1 MQGVS
6 SLRANR
12 LTGQVTGPRRKKEE
26 ETFTLA
32 FYLFLQYAQRKK
44 VSIISQEANRERR
57 PYGGSWFYDILPP
70 VRIRWDLT
78 STRISQLIC
87 SKFKSRSKLD
97 LQAML
102 KEDEDEEYWIS
113 SGEESDIGG
122 KLKENGSLEVA
133 TQRMGGL
140 RTTYLKLETNRT
152 ERRAGSK
159 STETLC
165 CGL

>member
-1 MQGVS
+1 MPFTSFCNTRKGRKLVS
-6 SLRANR
+6 YLRKQIER
-12 LTGQVTGPRRKKEE
+12 EGHTEE
-26 ETFTLA
+26 VE
-32 FYLFLQYAQRKK
+32 
-44 VSIISQEANRERR
+44 
-57 PYGGSWFYDILPP
+57 FYDILPP

>member
-1 MQGVS
+1 
-6 SLRANR
+6 
-12 LTGQVTGPRRKKEE
+12 
-26 ETFTLA
+26 
-32 FYLFLQYAQRKK
+32 
-44 VSIISQEANRERR
+44 
-57 PYGGSWFYDILPP
+57 
-70 VRIRWDLT
+70 
-78 STRISQLIC
+78 
-87 SKFKSRSKLD
+87 
-97 LQAML
+97 ML